1 VSAWEVEEVF
11 WQSPVRLRNKRH
23 RSGDW
28 KMVGRTRAGRSLT
41 VVVTLDA
48 RRAVL
53 RPITGWDATAGEVTR
68 YLEA

>member
-1 VSAWEVEEVF
+1 
-11 WQSPVRLRNKRH
+11 
-23 RSGDW
+23 
-28 KMVGRTRAGRSLT
+28 MVGRTRAGRSLT

-53 RPITGWDATAGEVTR
+53 RPITGWHATAGEVTR